1 MSKVEKTTL
10 EDNVYRISV
19 TLEKEDVQ
27 KEFTKKLK
35 EYRKTAQWK
44 GFRKGTAPL
53 TFVKKMVGNQIFHEM
68 VEKMTSTALFD
79 KIEEDE
85 INYIGSPIAADDVV
99 PPEIKMD
106 MDEDI
111 LFAFDLAVMPDVE
124 IKEPTKKTFD
134 FYKVN
139 NLTDVAKK
147 ELEQAQIS
155 MGKEEPTEAKFDE
168 SAVLTVQ
175 LSELEGKEAKEGGVT
190 HEATLRIA
198 EIENEK
204 LVKKL
209 AKAKVGDAFDFAPF
223 EDLTV
228 KDEKYI
234 TTTYLGLADDFE
246 GELPQKF
253 KAEIISATK
262 KVPAELNQELFDGLF
277 GPGAVDTEDKAVE
290 KLVEYFEAKYNN
302 EANQM
307 LLMAW
312 KQYLQENNKM
322 KLPSAYLKKVIMVGN
337 QGIDEAAVDKDL
349 PVIEKDL
356 VWSTIRDRLIE
367 KYDVAP
373 ATEHDIEHAIA
384 HSIGSQYGIDPH
396 HEVIRNIA
404 RDTMKK
410 DQNKVEATF
419 KGIMEG
425 RLFDTLKDT
434 LKTKDVELS
443 DVQFADKIKEV
454 FGS

>member
-19 TLEKEDVQ
+19 TLEKADVQ

-35 EYRKTAQWK
+35 EYRKDAQWK

-79 KIEEDE
+79 KIEEDK
-85 INYIGSPIAADDVV
+85 INYIGTPIAADDV
-99 PPEIKMD
+99 PAPSIKMD

-111 LFAFDLAVMPDVE
+111 NFAFDLAVMPDVE
-124 IKEPTKKTFD
+124 VKEPTKKTFD
-134 FYKVN
+134 YYKVN
-139 NLTDVAKK
+139 NLSDVAKK

-155 MGKEEPTEAKFDE
+155 MGKEEPTDANFDE
-168 SAVLTVQ
+168 SAVLTIK
-175 LSELEGKEAKEGGVT
+175 LSELDGKKIKENGVT

-204 LVKKL
+204 LTKKL
-209 AKAKVGDAFDFAPF
+209 AKAKVGDTFEFVPF
-223 EDLTV
+223 SDLSI

-234 TTTYLGLADDFE
+234 TSTYLGLADDFE

-253 KAEIISATK
+253 TAEIISATK
-262 KVPAELNQELFDGLF
+262 KVPAEINQEFLDGLF
-277 GPGAVDTEDKAVE
+277 GPGTVDSEEKAIE
-290 KLVEYFEAKYNN
+290 KLVDYFEAKYTN
-302 EANQM
+302 EADQM
-307 LLMAW
+307 LLMNW
-312 KQYLQENNKM
+312 KQYLQENNKIT
-322 KLPSAYLKKVIMVGN
+322 LPSAYLKKMILATN
-337 QGIDEAAVDKDL
+337 QGVEEEALEKDL
-349 PVIEKDL
+349 PIIEKDL
-356 VWSTIRDRLIE
+356 VWSTIRNKLIE
-367 KYDVAP
+367 KYEVAP

-396 HEVIRNIA
+396 HEVIMNIA

-425 RLFDTLKDT
+425 RLFDAIKDS

-443 DVQFADKIKEV
+443 DTEFVDKIKEV
-454 FGS
+454 FEA

>member
-19 TLEKEDVQ
+19 TLEKADVQ

-53 TFVKKMVGNQIFHEM
+53 TFVKKMVGNQIFNEM
-68 VEKMTSTALFD
+68 VEKMTTKALFD
-79 KIEEDE
+79 KIEEDK
-85 INYIGSPIAADDVV
+85 INYIGSPMVAEDLRT
-99 PPEIKMD
+99 PPLSMETE
-106 MDEDI
+106 EDI
-111 LFAFDLAVMPDVE
+111 HFVFELVAMPEVA
-124 IKEPTKKTFD
+124 IKEPTNKTFD

-139 NLTDVAKK
+139 NLKDVAKK

-168 SAVLTVQ
+168 SAVLTIQ

-223 EDLTV
+223 ADLTV
-228 KDEKYI
+228 KDEQYI
-234 TTTYLGLADDFE
+234 TTTYLGLEDDFE

-253 KAEIISATK
+253 TAEIISATK

-277 GPGAVDTEDKAVE
+277 GPGTVDSEEQAIE
-290 KLVEYFEAKYNN
+290 KLVEFFEAKYTN
-302 EANQM
+302 EANQI
-307 LLMAW
+307 LLMSW
-312 KQYLQENNKM
+312 KQYLQENNEIE
-322 KLPSAYLKKVIMVGN
+322 LPSAYIKKVIVVGN
-337 QGIDEAAVDKDL
+337 QGIDEDALEEDL
-349 PVIEKDL
+349 PIIEKDL
-356 VWSTIRDRLIE
+356 VWSTIRDGLIK

-396 HEVIRNIA
+396 HEIIMNIA

-425 RLFDTLKDT
+425 RLFDTIKDS

-454 FGS
+454 FEG

>member
-10 EDNVYRISV
+10 EDNVYRISI
-19 TLEKEDVQ
+19 TLEKADVQ

-35 EYRKTAQWK
+35 EYRKDAQWK

-53 TFVKKMVGNQIFHEM
+53 PFVKKMVGNQIFHEM
-68 VEKMTSTALFD
+68 VEKMTSKALFD
-79 KIEEDE
+79 KIEEE
-85 INYIGSPIAADDVV
+85 KINYIGSPIAADDV
-99 PPEIKMD
+99 PNPSLKMD
-106 MDEDI
+106 MEDDI
-111 LFAFDLAVMPDVE
+111 NFAFDLAVIPEVE
-124 IKEPTKKTFD
+124 IKEPTNKVFD

-139 NLTDVAKK
+139 NLEDVAKK

-155 MGKEEPTEAKFDE
+155 MGKEEATDANFDE
-168 SAVLTVQ
+168 SSVLTVK
-175 LSELEGKEAKEGGVT
+175 LSELEGDKIKEDGVT
-190 HEATLRIA
+190 HETTLRIA

-204 LVKKL
+204 LAKKL

-223 EDLTV
+223 EDLSV

-234 TTTYLGLADDFE
+234 TTTYLGLVDDFE

-253 KAEIISATK
+253 TTEIISATK

-277 GPGAVDTEDKAVE
+277 GPGAVDSEEKAIE
-290 KLVEYFEAKYNN
+290 KLVEYFESKYTH

-307 LLMAW
+307 LMMNW
-312 KQYLQENNKM
+312 KDYLQENNKIE
-322 KLPSAYLKKVIMVGN
+322 LPSAYIKKVIMAGN
-337 QGIDEAAVDKDL
+337 QGIDAEAVDKDL

-356 VWSTIRDRLIE
+356 VWSTIRTKLIE

-396 HEVIRNIA
+396 HEIIVNIA

-410 DQNKVEATF
+410 DQAKVEATF

-425 RLFDTLKDT
+425 RLFDTIKES
-434 LKTKDVELS
+434 LKTKDVPLS
-443 DVQFADKIKEV
+443 DVKFADKIKET
-454 FGS
+454 FEG